1 MSHNAIVT
9 LLKAANAATKTML
22 NKVRAAAKLAA
33 AEFDASLPIK
43 DRVDAVV
50 KAYSADLKG
59 MDANVGRT
67 FGNML
72 FLLAA
77 GDTPITVMVGKEEKH
92 TTAAAAVELA
102 KHPLTSAATE
112 ARRAHGVARKVVSTR
127 APSAG
132 ATAKPAATAKPKTTD
147 EFGAWLDNMA
157 AFMDN
162 PIREKKVIAKLKE
175 LGYKV
180 TK

>member
-1 MSHNAIVT
+1 MSNHSSIVT

-33 AEFDASLPIK
+33 NDLDASLPIK
-43 DRVDAVV
+43 DRVEAVV
-50 KAYSADLKG
+50 KTYAADLKG
-59 MDANVGRT
+59 MDPNVGRT

-77 GDTPITVMVGKEEKH
+77 GDTPITVTVGKEEKH

-102 KHPLTSAATE
+102 KHPLTAAATE
-112 ARRAHGVARKVVSTR
+112 ARRAHGVARKVSSTR
-127 APSAG
+127 APAAG
-132 ATAKPAATAKPKTTD
+132 ATAKPAATTKPKTSD
-147 EFGAWLDNMA
+147 EFTVWLDNMA
-157 AFMDN
+157 AFLDN
-162 PIREKKVIAKLKE
+162 PMREKKIIAKLKE

-180 TK
+180 S